1 MAHTHHH
8 AAPNYNR
15 AFAIGVSLN
24 IVFVIIEAGYGI
36 VTNSLALVADAGH
49 NLSDVLSLLL
59 AWGANVLAA
68 RRPTPRRS
76 YGFRRV
82 TILASLLSAILLLMA
97 LGIIAWEALGRLQEP
112 LPVSG
117 MTILVVA
124 GIGVLINT
132 ATALLFVSGRKH
144 DLNIRGAYLHM
155 AADAGVSLGVVI
167 AGITIMATGWLWLDP
182 TISLVIT
189 VIILISTWG
198 LFRDSVNL
206 ALDSVPDN
214 IDPMAVESYLT
225 GLPDVAKVHDLHIWA
240 MSTTEVALTAHL
252 VVPQLTPDDS
262 FLHRISH
269 TLHDQFGI
277 GHSTLQIER
286 GEEEDFCQQAHPESV

>member
-1 MAHTHHH
+1 MVHTHHSEV
-8 AAPNYNR
+8 PNYNR
-15 AFAIGVSLN
+15 AFSVGVSLN
-24 IVFVIIEAGYGI
+24 IAFVIIEAAYGI
-36 VTNSLALVADAGH
+36 VTDSLALVADAGH

-68 RRPTPRRS
+68 RKPTPRRS
-76 YGFRRV
+76 YGFRRG

-97 LGIIAWEALGRLQEP
+97 LGVIAWEALGRLHAP
-112 LPVSG
+112 RPVSG
-117 MTILVVA
+117 GTIIVVA
-124 GIGVLINT
+124 GVGVVINA
-132 ATALLFVSGRKH
+132 ATALLFLSGRKH

-167 AGITIMATGWLWLDP
+167 AGMAIMTTGWLWLDP
-182 TISLVIT
+182 TISL
-189 VIILISTWG
+189 IISALILMSTWG
-198 LFRDSVNL
+198 LLRDSVNL

-252 VVPQLTPDDS
+252 VVPHLWADDS
-262 FLHRISH
+262 FVHRISH
-269 TLHDQFGI
+269 RLHDRFGI
-277 GHSTLQIER
+277 DHATLQIER
-286 GEEEDFCQQAHPESV
+286 GEEEEFCKQARPESV

>member
-8 AAPNYNR
+8 AASNYNQ

-24 IVFVIIEAGYGI
+24 IVFVVIEATYGI
-36 VTNSLALVADAGH
+36 LTDSLALVADAGH

-59 AWGANVLAA
+59 AWGANVLAT
-68 RRPTPRRS
+68 RKPTPRRS

-82 TILASLLSAILLLMA
+82 TILASLLSGILLLMA
-97 LGIIAWEALGRLQEP
+97 LGAIAWEAVGRLDAP
-112 LPVSG
+112 RPVSG
-117 MTILVVA
+117 VTIIVVA
-124 GIGVLINT
+124 GIGVIINA
-132 ATALLFVSGRKH
+132 ATALLFLSGRKH

-167 AGITIMATGWLWLDP
+167 VGSAIMATGWLWLDP
-182 TISLVIT
+182 TISLCIT
-189 VIILISTWG
+189 VIILIGTWG
-198 LFRDSVNL
+198 LLRDSLNL

-225 GLPDVAKVHDLHIWA
+225 GLPAVAKVHDLHIWA

-252 VVPQLTPDDS
+252 VVPQFAPDDS
-262 FLHRISH
+262 FLQRVSH

-277 GHSTLQIER
+277 EHATLQIER
-286 GEEEDFCQQAHPESV
+286 GEEEEFCKQAHPESV